1 MTNPS
6 IQILCTL
13 GPGSMSDQVILRL
26 EGLGI
31 SLFRINLSHTKPS
44 DLRKAIRF
52 IKSRSSVPICLDTE
66 GAQIR
71 TGDFVD
77 TQLELQENSIISVP
91 IKIIPGDPLSFN
103 LNPVDIFKRF
113 EIGDFIS
120 IDFNAVLVQVIELNH
135 AYAKMRVI
143 SGGAVGRNKAVT
155 LERQIDLLPLTEN
168 DKASIIIGNEEGI
181 DHYALSFANRGE
193 NVDYLRLLTG
203 ERKFIISKI
212 ESMSGLSNFDSIAEK
227 SDAVLIDRGD
237 LSRELPIEKIPYLQ
251 KKIIKR
257 GIELHTPVYVA
268 TNLLE
273 SMIVEA
279 GPTRAEVN
287 DIYNTLCD
295 GASGLVLAAETAIG
309 AHPIQ
314 CASMV
319 VRMIKSFEH
328 TQSNDLSFGHNYD
341 HITLIMPPHGEN
353 LVHQE
358 ASPSEIM
365 EINAI
370 PSLLLDTPDLM
381 DCEQIALGTYSPIK
395 GFMNRNNLESVLNK
409 NQLDDGTIWTLP
421 IILQVAES
429 MVSNFGVGDRIAL
442 KGINGKVTAYIDV
455 SEIYTFPLER
465 TSISWFGTASTY
477 HPGVKRL
484 HEKGNTCVAGKVTLV
499 ERSSTPYRHYELTPA
514 QTRLVF
520 AKKGW
525 SKVIGFHTR
534 NVVHRVHH
542 YLQLKALEQTG
553 ADGLYISPVIGQKKI
568 HDFLPEPIMK
578 SYQTLLESGEYPRNK
593 VVLGAFS
600 TYSRYAGPREA
611 VFTALC
617 RKNLG
622 CSHFIIGRDHT
633 GVGDFYASD
642 ANQVFFDKVG
652 DIGIIPLFFDS
663 IGYDLKTKQYLP
675 ASNTQ
680 TLQQISGTEA
690 RNCIIR
696 GERLP
701 EWFMHNIV
709 QDMLFDEQN
718 QGNTLFHQPN
728 K

>member
-1 MTNPS
+1 MQKLS
-6 IQILCTL
+6 HRILCTL
-13 GPGSMSDQVILRL
+13 GPASMSDQVISRL
-26 EGLGI
+26 EGLGV
-31 SLFRINLSHTKPS
+31 SLFRINLSHTKLS
-44 DLRKAIRF
+44 DLRDTIRF
-52 IKSRSSVPICLDTE
+52 IKSRSSIPVCLDTE

-77 TQLELQENSIISVP
+77 SRFELQENSIITVP
-91 IKIIPGDPLSFN
+91 VKKVPGDPLSFN
-103 LNPVDIFKRF
+103 LNPADIFHRF

-120 IDFNAVLVQVIELNH
+120 IDFNAVLVQVIELND

-155 LERQIDLLPLTEN
+155 LERQIDLLPLTADDE
-168 DKASIIIGNEEGI
+168 ASIIIGNEEGV

-193 NVDYLRLLTG
+193 NVDYIRSLTG
-203 ERKFIISKI
+203 DSKFIISKI
-212 ESMSGLSNFDSIAEK
+212 ESMSGLTNLDQITEK
-227 SDAVLIDRGD
+227 SDAILIDRGD

-257 GIELHTPVYVA
+257 GIKLGTPVYVA

-273 SMIVEA
+273 SMIVET

-319 VRMIKSFEH
+319 VRMIESFTH
-328 TQSNDLSFGHNYD
+328 TQSTDLSFGHQYD
-341 HITLIMPPHGEN
+341 HITLITPPHGGK
-353 LVHQE
+353 LTHQE
-358 ASPSEIM
+358 AGPDEVADI
-365 EINAI
+365 IKL
-370 PSLLLDTPDLM
+370 PSLSIDASDQM
-381 DCEQIALGTYSPIK
+381 DCEQIALGTYSPLD
-395 GFMNRNNLESVLNK
+395 GFMDSNNLESVLKK
-409 NQLDDGTIWTLP
+409 NRLEDGTIWTLP
-421 IILQVAES
+421 IILQVPEA
-429 MVSNFGVGDRIAL
+429 VIANFGVADRIAL
-442 KGINGKVTAYIDV
+442 KGINGKITAYIDI
-455 SEIYTFPLER
+455 SEIYSLPLEE
-465 TSISWFGTASTY
+465 TATDWFGTASSE

-484 HEKGNTCVAGKVTLV
+484 YEKGNTCIAGKVTLV
-499 ERSSTPYRHYELTPA
+499 ERASTPYRHYELTPV

-525 SKVIGFHTR
+525 SKVVGFHTR

-542 YLQLKALEQTG
+542 YLQMQALEQTG
-553 ADGLYISPVIGQKKI
+553 ADGLYISPVIGPKKVN
-568 HDFLPEPIMK
+568 DFLPKPIMK
-578 SYQTLLESGEYPRNK
+578 SYQTLLEFGEYPKNK

-633 GVGDFYASD
+633 GVGDFYAPG
-642 ANQVFFDKVG
+642 ANQNLFDELG
-652 DIGIIPLFFDS
+652 DIGITPLFFDT
-663 IGYDLKTKQYLP
+663 IGYDPKAEKYAPVSEAHTVQ
-675 ASNTQ
+675 N
-680 TLQQISGTEA
+680 ISGTEA
-690 RNCIIR
+690 RNRIAR

-701 EWFMHNIV
+701 DWFMHDIV
-709 QDMLFDEQN
+709 QDMLFDEQLN
-718 QGNTLFHQPN
+718 GNALFHQID

>member
-1 MTNPS
+1 MVKS
-6 IQILCTL
+6 SHSILCTL
-13 GPGSMSDQVILRL
+13 GPASMSDQVISRL
-26 EGLGI
+26 EDLGV
-31 SLFRINLSHTKPS
+31 SLFRINLSHTKVS
-44 DLRKAIRF
+44 DLRNTIRF
-52 IKSRSSVPICLDTE
+52 IKSRTSVPICLDTE

-77 TQLELQENSIISVP
+77 ARFELRENSIVTVP
-91 IKIIPGDPLSFN
+91 VKKVPGDPLSFN
-103 LNPVDIFKRF
+103 LNPSDIFHRF

-120 IDFNAVLVQVIELNH
+120 IDFNAVLVQVIELND

-143 SGGAVGRNKAVT
+143 SGGVVGRNKAIT
-155 LERQIDLLPLTEN
+155 LERQIDLSPLTDD
-168 DKASIIIGNEEGI
+168 DKASIIIGNEERI

-193 NVDYLRLLTG
+193 NVDYIRSLTG
-203 ERKFIISKI
+203 KDKFIISKI
-212 ESMSGLSNFDSIAEK
+212 ESMGGLTNLNSITEK

-257 GIELHTPVYVA
+257 GMELKTPVYVA

-273 SMIVEA
+273 SMIVET

-314 CASMV
+314 CASMIV
-319 VRMIKSFEH
+319 KMIESFED
-328 TQSNDLSFGHNYD
+328 TQSSNLTFGHQYD
-341 HITLIMPPHGEN
+341 HISLITPAHGGK
-353 LVHQE
+353 LIHQE
-358 ASPSEIM
+358 A
-365 EINAI
+365 NADDI
-370 PSLLLDTPDLM
+370 ADLKALPSLTIDLTDLM
-381 DCEQIALGTYSPIK
+381 DCEQIALGTYSPLS
-395 GFMNRNNLESVLNK
+395 GFMDNRTLESVLK
-409 NQLDDGTIWTLP
+409 NNRLIDGTIWTLP
-421 IILQVAES
+421 IILQVPETATS
-429 MVSNFGVGDRIAL
+429 GFDVGERVTL
-442 KGINGKVTAYIDV
+442 KGTDEKIIAFIDV
-455 SEIYTFPLER
+455 SEVYSLPFGKTAVD
-465 TSISWFGTASTY
+465 WFGTASLD

-484 HEKGNTCVAGKVTLV
+484 KEKGKFCIAGKVTLV
-499 ERSSTPYRHYELTPA
+499 ERASTPYRHYELTPA

-525 SKVIGFHTR
+525 SKVVGFHTR

-542 YLQLKALEQTG
+542 YLQLQALEKSG
-553 ADGLYISPVIGQKKI
+553 ADGLYISPVIGPKKL
-568 HDFLPEPIMK
+568 HDFLPDPILK
-578 SYQTLLESGEYPRNK
+578 SYQTLLEFGEYPKNK

-633 GVGDFYASD
+633 GVGDYYTPD
-642 ANQVFFDKVG
+642 ANQNLFDKLG
-652 DIGIIPLFFDS
+652 DIGITPLFFDA
-663 IGYDLKTKQYLP
+663 IGYDPNTEKYAP
-675 ASNTQ
+675 ASQAQ
-680 TLQQISGTEA
+680 TIQQISGTEA
-690 RNCIIR
+690 RNSIVQ
-696 GERLP
+696 GVRLP
-701 EWFMHNIV
+701 GWFMHDIV

-718 QGNTLFHQPN
+718 RGNILFHQVD